1 MKASDREETGPKTLH
16 AKCMEHAGQ
25 SIWLFVLSL
34 NTFFFSEKVFCD
46 SFLFIIYPMG
56 QNYSLSN
63 HSFSMILEKR
73 N

>member
-34 NTFFFSEKVFCD
+34 NTFFFFLKKYSVIHFFL
-46 SFLFIIYPMG
+46 SFTQWVKTIAFQITALV
-56 QNYSLSN
+56 
-63 HSFSMILEKR
+63 
-73 N
+73 